1 MFIDAHRDD
10 FGVEPI
16 CRTLQFASS
25 TYWSAKRRGRCA
37 RAVRDDHLKTEIAR
51 VHRENF
57 SVYGAPKIWAA
68 LNREGTR
75 VARCTVERLMR
86 DLGLQGAVRGR
97 PKRTTIPADDLAA
110 RPADPVDRQFTAT
123 APNRTDCGSRI

>member
-16 CRTLQFASS
+16 CRSLQFALS

-97 PKRTTIPADDLAA
+97 PKRTTILPMTWLRGRRTWWIASSPP
-110 RPADPVDRQFTAT
+110 RH
-123 APNRTDCGSRI
+123 RTDCGSRI